1 MTDRLSSGE
10 VTITLGG
17 RERVL
22 RPTLDAARKI
32 NSKFGGI
39 TPVYNQFIQQ
49 DIEALIF
56 VLAAGIDAKRLEKAI
71 DEIAPQV
78 FAGGLFRTYGQPAMR
93 FLRNIS
99 AGGRDADADAAA
111 EADAPDDGD
120 TDPE

>member
-39 TPVYNQFIQQ
+39 APVYNQFIQQ
-49 DIEALIF
+49 DIDALIY
-56 VLAAGIDAKRLEKAI
+56 VLAAGIDAKRVERTLE
-71 DEIAPQV
+71 EIAPLV
-78 FAGGLFRTYGQPAMR
+78 FAGGLFQGYGQPAIQ

-99 AGGRDADADAAA
+99 AGGRDADAAA
-111 EADAPDDGD
+111 ETDAPDDGD
-120 TDPE
+120 ADPE

>member
-1 MTDRLSSGE
+1 MTDRLSTGE
-10 VTITLGG
+10 VSITLGG

-56 VLAAGIDAKRLEKAI
+56 VLAAGIDAKRLEKTI

-78 FAGGLFRTYGQPAMR
+78 FSGGLFQTYGQPALR

-99 AGGRDADADAAA
+99 AGGKDADAAA
-111 EADAPDDGD
+111 ETDAPDDGD
-120 TDPE
+120 ADPE